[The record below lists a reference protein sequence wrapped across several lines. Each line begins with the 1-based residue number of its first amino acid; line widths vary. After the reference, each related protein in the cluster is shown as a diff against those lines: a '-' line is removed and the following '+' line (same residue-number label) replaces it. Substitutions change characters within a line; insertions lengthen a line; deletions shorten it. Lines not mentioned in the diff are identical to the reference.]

1 MKRNRMN
8 FNEPKGP
15 EWSGLSRDGMMVWDG
30 IEWDGMRWRYKS
42 GESFPHT
49 TSIRREFNSIW
60 ESRVGREREGDR
72 ERKTDAEQ
80 TGQKGNNKA

>member
-15 EWSGLSRDGMMVWDG
+15 EWSGLSRDGMMV
-30 IEWDGMRWRYKS
+30 WDGMRWRYKS

-60 ESRVGREREGDR
+60 ESRVGREREGNIGRLR
-72 ERKTDAEQ
+72 ERQMQSRQGKKEIIRR
-80 TGQKGNNKA
+80 N